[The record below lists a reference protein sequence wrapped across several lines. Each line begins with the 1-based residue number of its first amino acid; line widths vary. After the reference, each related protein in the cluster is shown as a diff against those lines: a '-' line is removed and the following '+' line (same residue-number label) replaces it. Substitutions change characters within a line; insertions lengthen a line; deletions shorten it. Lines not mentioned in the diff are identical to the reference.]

1 MPIGEGSAGLS
12 IQGHGSLSS
21 LRELNRL
28 RVVESVRASGTITRA
43 DISRETGL
51 ARSTV
56 SSLVGE
62 LHAQG
67 VIVEHEDAAPSSGGR
82 PPVLLSLNPRA
93 GLVLGVHF
101 DHPRV
106 RVAVADLAHTIL
118 AEAERALDVDNNAT
132 AGLDAAA
139 TLTEQVLTE
148 IGASMTD
155 VLGIGAAVS
164 GPIDQITGRVGSS
177 AILPGWFG
185 VDVEVELERRLA
197 VTVHVDNDANLGA
210 LAESVLGAGRGASE
224 MIYVMMASGVGSGL
238 ILDGRPYRG
247 ARGTAGELGH
257 VLVDESGPMC
267 RCGNRGCLET
277 FVGAGTLTDLL
288 RPAHGELTLVE
299 MVDLA
304 RNGDPAC
311 ERVLGDAA
319 RVVGRTLAAL
329 CNQLNPERIV
339 VGGALA
345 EAGQVLLDPLRTAV
359 RHYALRPAAD
369 EIDVVAGQLG
379 ERAELL
385 GAIAL
390 VIAQSDRALSGRIRT
405 AVGGDP

>member
-1 MPIGEGSAGLS
+1 
-12 IQGHGSLSS
+12 
-21 LRELNRL
+21 
-28 RVVESVRASGTITRA
+28 VRASGTITRS
-43 DISRETGL
+43 DIARETGL
-51 ARSTV
+51 ARSTI

-62 LHAQG
+62 LTEQG
-67 VIVEHEDAAPSSGGR
+67 VIVEHEDVAPSSGGR

-118 AEAERALDVDNNAT
+118 AEADHALDIDNNAV
-132 AGLDAAA
+132 AGLDSAAA
-139 TLTEQVLTE
+139 LAHRVLDE
-148 IGASMTD
+148 IGADIAD
-155 VLGIGAAVS
+155 VLGVGVALS
-164 GPIDQITGRVGSS
+164 GPVDQITGRVGSS

-185 VDVEVELERRLA
+185 VDVQTELHQRLNL
-197 VTVHVDNDANLGA
+197 TIHVDNDANLGA
-210 LAESVLGAGRGASE
+210 LAESVLGAGRGATE
-224 MIYVMMASGVGSGL
+224 MIYVMMAWGVGSGL

-277 FVGAGTLTDLL
+277 LVGAGALIALL
-288 RPAHGELTLVE
+288 RPAHGELTLQR

-304 RNGDPAC
+304 REGDPAC

-319 RVVGRTLAAL
+319 RVVGRALAAL
-329 CNQLNPERIV
+329 CNQLNPARIV
-339 VGGALA
+339 VGGELA
-345 EAGQVLLDPLRTAV
+345 EAGAVLLDPLRTAV

-379 ERAELL
+379 ESAELL
-385 GAIAL
+385 GAVAL
-390 VIAQSDRALSGRIRT
+390 VIAQSDRVLSRRLRA
-405 AVGGDP
+405 AVGGEP